1 MANNFSGYPPRGQAP
16 RGGATNRGFQ
26 GGAQLRREPPKPVAA
41 EPLPANY
48 VDEAERV
55 IGEGNWARRITT
67 SKIRRLFSLM
77 TGIYNAEL
85 RRTAD
90 TLTPESAAQL
100 RLAQIRMLYE
110 AGRDEKGTK
119 EFLKSAKL
127 IEYLK
132 DVGESRAK
140 LLNYFH
146 YMEALVAYHK
156 FHGGKEG

>member
-1 MANNFSGYPPRGQAP
+1 MANNFSGYPPRGQAL
-16 RGGATNRGFQ
+16 RSGVANRGFQ
-26 GGAQLRREPPKPVAA
+26 GGMQPRRELPKPVAA

-90 TLTPESAAQL
+90 TLTPESVAQL

-132 DVGESRAK
+132 DNG
-140 LLNYFH
+140 LLRL
-146 YMEALVAYHK
+146 EV
-156 FHGGKEG
+156 